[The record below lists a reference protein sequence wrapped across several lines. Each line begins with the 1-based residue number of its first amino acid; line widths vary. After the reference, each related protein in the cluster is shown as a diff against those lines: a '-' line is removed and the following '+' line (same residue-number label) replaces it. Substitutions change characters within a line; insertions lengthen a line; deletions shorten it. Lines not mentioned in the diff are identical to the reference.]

1 MCIGGSGIV
10 IINLIL
16 QLIQE
21 TFHPVIITLIKDGEK
36 FIAAVTAE
44 KAVGRCDIR
53 EKMREVADDLI
64 PPLISVVGIDGGQ
77 IVDGKQAAANR
88 TDSFRGIIGAE
99 DHVTAVTV
107 GNLRKEIKISA
118 LVQQVVFLRERTRP
132 VKIIEQ
138 ERCGAQQG
146 NPQQGAQDEQQFVG
160 KYGDKHPGFCDGGRK
175 KGDHND
181 KADCQFKQF
190 QPAHVF

>member
-36 FIAAVTAE
+36 FVATVTAE
-44 KAVGRCDIR
+44 EAVGRCSIR
-53 EKMREVADDLI
+53 EQMSEVTDDLI
-64 PPLISVVGIDGGQ
+64 APFISIVG
-77 IVDGKQAAANR
+77 VDGRQIINRKQTASNR
-88 TDSFRGIIGAE
+88 MDGFRGIVGTE
-99 DHVTAVTV
+99 DHVTAVAV
-107 GNLRKEIKISA
+107 GDLRKEIQISA
-118 LVQQVVFLRERTRP
+118 LVQQVVFLREGASLIE
-132 VKIIEQ
+132 IIEQ
-138 ERCGAQQG
+138 ERSGAQQG
-146 NPQQGAQDEQQFVG
+146 DPQQGTQDEKQFIG
-160 KYGDKHPGFCDGGRK
+160 KYGDKHSRFRDGGSK
-175 KGDHND
+175 KSDHND

>member
-36 FIAAVTAE
+36 FIATVTAE
-44 KAVGRCDIR
+44 EAVGRCSIR
-53 EKMREVADDLI
+53 EQMSEVTDDLI
-64 PPLISVVGIDGGQ
+64 APFISIVG
-77 IVDGKQAAANR
+77 VDGRQIINRKQTASNR
-88 TDSFRGIIGAE
+88 MDGFRGIVGTE

-132 VKIIEQ
+132 VKIIEK
-138 ERCGAQQG
+138 ERGGAQQG

-160 KYGDKHPGFCDGGRK
+160 KYGDKHSGFCDGGRK